1 MTRGTAETR
10 YFYELTPDRILD
22 AVEACG
28 LRCTGRCLALNSME
42 NRVYQVEVEVDETG
56 GGLGNRF
63 RVVKFYRPGRWN
75 EEQILEEHQFLRDL
89 AEHEIPVVPP
99 VALSG
104 GRTLARVGDLNIW
117 CAVFP
122 RVGGRIPEEPD
133 RDQLE
138 QLGRLIA
145 RVHAVGAERQAPH
158 RVRLDPQSYGLDDLA
173 SLLEADVVPP
183 GLRDRYR
190 MVVERLC
197 EITALWFERSAYQR
211 IHGDC
216 HLGNVLWG
224 RDGAFLVDFDDM
236 VRGPCVQDLWLLV
249 PGRDEAARQQRE
261 ILLSAY
267 EQLRE
272 LDRASLRLIEPL
284 RALRIVHF
292 SAWIARRW
300 SDPAFPRV
308 FPDFGSERYW
318 SEELSTLQELL
329 GLIQDGESP

>member
-42 NRVYQVEVEVDETG
+42 NRVYQVEVEVDEAG

-63 RVVKFYRPGRWN
+63 RVVKFYRPGRWS

-122 RVGGRIPEEPD
+122 RVGGRVPEEPD

-158 RVRLDPQSYGLDDLA
+158 RVRLDSQSYGLDDLA
-173 SLLEADVVPP
+173 SLLEADVMPT

-197 EITALWFERSAYQR
+197 EITAPWFERSAYQR

-236 VRGPCVQDLWLLV
+236 VRAPCVQDLWLLV

-329 GLIQDGESP
+329 GLIQDAESP